1 MIQPRRDL
9 EHFSVIN
16 EMNGARTYFAVA
28 GFIDN
33 TAAAICHPNKMR
45 LNDSHDDSN
54 RIEKQ

>member
-1 MIQPRRDL
+1 
-9 EHFSVIN
+9 
-16 EMNGARTYFAVA
+16 MNGARTYFAVA